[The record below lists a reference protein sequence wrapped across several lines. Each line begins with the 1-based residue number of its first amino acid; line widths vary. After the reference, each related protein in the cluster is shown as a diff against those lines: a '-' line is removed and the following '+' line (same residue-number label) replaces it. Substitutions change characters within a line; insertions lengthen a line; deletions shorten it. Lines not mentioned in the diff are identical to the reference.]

1 MATDEQFEADSLQFQ
16 TIKNRFESYEA
27 RRNKVVANQYQLLR
41 AQVEAS
47 FTPTYQDGSYVKP
60 CATAEK
66 NKRIGKNDDLWRM
79 WFLDLDQATAA
90 VNVSVVIDLD
100 GENKTVNVNGL
111 DASVDY
117 ATFLDNFIAGFTSDD
132 VAVTKHCDKCVV
144 LSEKAEA
151 TEIRGVTVTVS

>member
-16 TIKNRFESYEA
+16 TIKNRFASYEA
-27 RRNKVVANQYQLLR
+27 RRNKVVANTYQLLR

-47 FTPTYQDGSYVKP
+47 FTPSYEDGSYVKP
-60 CATAEK
+60 SATVEH
-66 NKRIGKNDDLWRM
+66 NERVGKNDDLWRM

-90 VNVSVVIDLD
+90 LSVSVAVEI
-100 GENKTVNVNGL
+100 GEETKTVNVSGL

-132 VAVTKHCDKCVV
+132 IAVAKHCDKCIV
-144 LSEKAEA
+144 LSPKE
-151 TEIRGVTVTVS
+151 GVSDFTKIEVTVS